1 MKLKKVL
8 GLELKQIIILNIQ
21 LELEIIIIKKI
32 ITLDK
37 KKAKLRDITGYYEKR
52 KPNNNK

>member
-8 GLELKQIIILNIQ
+8 GLDLKQIIILNIQ

>member
-37 KKAKLRDITGYYEKR
+37 KKAS
-52 KPNNNK
+52 